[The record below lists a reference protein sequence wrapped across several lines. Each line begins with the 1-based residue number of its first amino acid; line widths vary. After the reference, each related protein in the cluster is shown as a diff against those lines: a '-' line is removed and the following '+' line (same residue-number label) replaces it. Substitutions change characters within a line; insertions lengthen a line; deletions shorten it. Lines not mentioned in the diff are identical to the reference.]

1 MRPRGPIFPRVE
13 ELQGMMRGKTQGVLV
28 CLVIL
33 AAVPAYCQRGTFG
46 IDVGQSSDKF
56 GSLPAV
62 SGLVVG
68 IDGEITVLKAN
79 KKEGGASIVAG
90 GEIRLPSDTGNHAKE
105 FAIFGGPGFQYR
117 DLSIEVHAQ
126 IRKIYLPTGNV
137 DNQYFVR
144 NKMEVLEIPLVL
156 RYRFGPGKK
165 LFVEAQ
171 GAPEFS
177 PRWRSA
183 GSLSPLPNPNFD
195 HGYFVRGGVGYI
207 FGKWYAK
214 GTYESRYFKFNANQF
229 NPNNLYNWRT
239 NAITGGAGFVF

>member
-1 MRPRGPIFPRVE
+1 
-13 ELQGMMRGKTQGVLV
+13 MMRCKTRWVLV
-28 CLVIL
+28 CLMIL
-33 AAVPAYCQRGTFG
+33 GAVPAYGQRGTFG
-46 IDVGQSSDKF
+46 IDVGQISDKF
-56 GSLPAV
+56 GALPSM

-68 IDGEITVLKAN
+68 IDGEITILKAN

-105 FAIFGGPGFQYR
+105 FAIFGGPAFQYHN
-117 DLSIEVHAQ
+117 LTIEVRAQ
-126 IRKIYLPTGNV
+126 IRKIYLPTANV
-137 DNQYFVR
+137 DNQFFVR
-144 NKMEVLEIPLVL
+144 SKMELLEIPVVL
-156 RYRFGPGKK
+156 RYKFGPEKRA
-165 LFVEAQ
+165 FIEAE

-195 HGYFVRGGVGYI
+195 HGYFVRGGVGYV

-214 GTYESRYFKFNANQF
+214 ATYETRYFKFNANQF

-239 NAITGGAGFVF
+239 NAIIGGVGFSF

>member
-1 MRPRGPIFPRVE
+1 
-13 ELQGMMRGKTQGVLV
+13 MMRCKTRWVLV
-28 CLVIL
+28 CLMIL
-33 AAVPAYCQRGTFG
+33 ASVPAYCQRGTFG
-46 IDVGQSSDKF
+46 IDVGQISDKF
-56 GSLPAV
+56 GALPSM

-68 IDGEITVLKAN
+68 IDGEITILKAN

-105 FAIFGGPGFQYR
+105 FAIFGGPAFQYHN
-117 DLSIEVHAQ
+117 LTIEVHAQ
-126 IRKIYLPTGNV
+126 IRKIYLPTANV
-137 DNQYFVR
+137 DNQFFVR
-144 NKMEVLEIPLVL
+144 SKMELLEIPVVL
-156 RYRFGPGKK
+156 RYKFGPEKRA
-165 LFVEAQ
+165 FIEAE

-195 HGYFVRGGVGYI
+195 HGYFVRGGVGYV

-214 GTYESRYFKFNANQF
+214 ATYETRYFKFNANQF

-239 NAITGGAGFVF
+239 NAIIGGVGFSF

>member
-1 MRPRGPIFPRVE
+1 
-13 ELQGMMRGKTQGVLV
+13 MMRGKTQGVLL

-33 AAVPAYCQRGTFG
+33 VAIPAYCQGGTFG

-68 IDGEITVLKAN
+68 IDGVITVLKAN

-117 DLSIEVHAQ
+117 NLTIEVHAQ
-126 IRKIYLPTGNV
+126 IRKIYLPTCNV

-144 NKMEVLEIPLVL
+144 DKIE
-156 RYRFGPGKK
+156 
-165 LFVEAQ
+165 LF
-171 GAPEFS
+171 EF
-177 PRWRSA
+177 PF
-183 GSLSPLPNPNFD
+183 L
-195 HGYFVRGGVGYI
+195 
-207 FGKWYAK
+207 
-214 GTYESRYFKFNANQF
+214 
-229 NPNNLYNWRT
+229 
-239 NAITGGAGFVF
+239 

>member
-1 MRPRGPIFPRVE
+1 
-13 ELQGMMRGKTQGVLV
+13 MMRCKTRWVLV
-28 CLVIL
+28 CLMIL
-33 AAVPAYCQRGTFG
+33 GAVPAYGQRGTFG
-46 IDVGQSSDKF
+46 IDVGQISDKF
-56 GSLPAV
+56 GALPSM

-68 IDGEITVLKAN
+68 IDGEITILKAN

-105 FAIFGGPGFQYR
+105 FAIFGGPAFQYHN
-117 DLSIEVHAQ
+117 LTIEVRAQ
-126 IRKIYLPTGNV
+126 IRKIYLPTANV
-137 DNQYFVR
+137 DNQFFVR
-144 NKMEVLEIPLVL
+144 SKMELLEIPVVL
-156 RYRFGPGKK
+156 RYKFGPEKRA
-165 LFVEAQ
+165 FIEAE

-195 HGYFVRGGVGYI
+195 HGYFVRGGVGYV

-214 GTYESRYFKFNANQF
+214 ATYETRYFKFNANQF

-239 NAITGGAGFVF
+239 NGIIGGVGFSF